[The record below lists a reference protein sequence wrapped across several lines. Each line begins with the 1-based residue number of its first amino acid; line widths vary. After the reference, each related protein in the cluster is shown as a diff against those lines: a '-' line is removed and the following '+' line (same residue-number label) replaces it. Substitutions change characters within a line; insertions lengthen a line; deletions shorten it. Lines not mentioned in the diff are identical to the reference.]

1 MTAIYPALEHAQART
16 NGYAVGVWEGKRF
29 VANVEIGTTRS
40 HAEAR
45 VTGREALRVLGD
57 VIAASL
63 SGSRAGVQNKPP
75 GIGFY

>member
-40 HAEAR
+40 YAR

-75 GIGFY
+75 GIGFS